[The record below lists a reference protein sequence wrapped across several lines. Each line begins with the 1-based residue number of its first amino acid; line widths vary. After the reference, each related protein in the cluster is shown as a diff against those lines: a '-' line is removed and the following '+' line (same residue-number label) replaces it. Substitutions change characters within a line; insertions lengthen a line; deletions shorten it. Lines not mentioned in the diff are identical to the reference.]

1 VPPSTMVKSTQITSP
16 RIRSIRD
23 VRSLVAVRKP
33 NGIDWESLVAQADAL
48 GLDQEVGTLLDSVT

>member
-1 VPPSTMVKSTQITSP
+1 MAKSTQITSP

-23 VRSLVAVRKP
+23 VRSLLAVRKP

-48 GLDQEVGTLLDSVT
+48 GLDQEVRTLLDLVT